1 MKAKRAQ
8 RPGRSKERSYSP
20 EDLKALVISAEKAA
34 IQGTQRMQE
43 REKAYLRKE

>member
-1 MKAKRAQ
+1 MTAKRAQ
-8 RPGRSKERSYSP
+8 RKGRAQERTYNP
-20 EDLKALVISAEKAA
+20 EYLKALVIAAEKAS

>member
-1 MKAKRAQ
+1 MTEKRAQ
-8 RPGRSKERSYSP
+8 RKGRAQERTYNP

>member
-1 MKAKRAQ
+1 MTAKRVQ

-20 EDLKALVISAEKAA
+20 EDLKALVIAAEKAA